1 MFSIEQLLR
10 RLECMPMLKLLVP
23 FAAGILLA
31 ERFTL
36 PLWFTAGAFVLC
48 GVVALLLRAA
58 PALVGMLCAAG
69 FGTAQLHE
77 RPVAVPRGVAT
88 LWEIVVE
95 EAPADRG
102 RHTVADARVRLYADS
117 ALHLSGGERLV
128 CRATLRDF
136 RGGAES
142 YRRLMHRRGYAGT
155 MWAGRQNL
163 LEELPPQAPGIHLR
177 AVASL
182 GRLPLSDDASA
193 VVRAMTAGDRSGI
206 TPELREAYSRSGFSH
221 LLAVSGLHTG
231 IVFALVN
238 LLLGWLPLLRRGH
251 LLRNVAVVA
260 AVWCFVAAAGFPP
273 SAVRAAVM
281 CTLLQ
286 TALASASEYVAMNA
300 LAAAAFGMLLWNPA
314 WIGDISFSLSFLA
327 VAGILVWGVPL
338 CRRLRGRNR
347 VVRLVGEAYLI
358 GLAATLATAPLVAH
372 TFSLVPLV
380 GVLVNPVAILLATV
394 VVFGGALW
402 LLLPAA
408 WLAPVVAFPVG
419 AAAEGINFLARRV
432 AAMPR
437 GAVETT
443 LGEGWTAALYAAYV
457 LLTLLAWSYKPK
469 KRLFLSR

>member
-10 RLECMPMLKLLVP
+10 RLECMPMLKVLVP

-58 PALVGMLCAAG
+58 PALMGMLCAAG

-102 RHTVADARVRLYADS
+102 RYAMADARVRLWRDPDSGRWHAVHERVRLYADS

-155 MWAGRQNL
+155 MWAGPSTL

-193 VVRAMTAGDRSGI
+193 VVRAKIG
-206 TPELREAYSRSGFSH
+206 
-221 LLAVSGLHTG
+221 
-231 IVFALVN
+231 
-238 LLLGWLPLLRRGH
+238 
-251 LLRNVAVVA
+251 
-260 AVWCFVAAAGFPP
+260 
-273 SAVRAAVM
+273 RAHV
-281 CTLLQ
+281 
-286 TALASASEYVAMNA
+286 
-300 LAAAAFGMLLWNPA
+300 
-314 WIGDISFSLSFLA
+314 
-327 VAGILVWGVPL
+327 
-338 CRRLRGRNR
+338 
-347 VVRLVGEAYLI
+347 
-358 GLAATLATAPLVAH
+358 
-372 TFSLVPLV
+372 
-380 GVLVNPVAILLATV
+380 
-394 VVFGGALW
+394 
-402 LLLPAA
+402 
-408 WLAPVVAFPVG
+408 
-419 AAAEGINFLARRV
+419 
-432 AAMPR
+432 
-437 GAVETT
+437 
-443 LGEGWTAALYAAYV
+443 
-457 LLTLLAWSYKPK
+457 
-469 KRLFLSR
+469 

>member
-1 MFSIEQLLR
+1 
-10 RLECMPMLKLLVP
+10 
-23 FAAGILLA
+23 
-31 ERFTL
+31 
-36 PLWFTAGAFVLC
+36 
-48 GVVALLLRAA
+48 
-58 PALVGMLCAAG
+58 
-69 FGTAQLHE
+69 
-77 RPVAVPRGVAT
+77 
-88 LWEIVVE
+88 
-95 EAPADRG
+95 
-102 RHTVADARVRLYADS
+102 
-117 ALHLSGGERLV
+117 
-128 CRATLRDF
+128 
-136 RGGAES
+136 
-142 YRRLMHRRGYAGT
+142 
-155 MWAGRQNL
+155 
-163 LEELPPQAPGIHLR
+163 
-177 AVASL
+177 
-182 GRLPLSDDASA
+182 
-193 VVRAMTAGDRSGI
+193 
-206 TPELREAYSRSGFSH
+206 
-221 LLAVSGLHTG
+221 
-231 IVFALVN
+231 
-238 LLLGWLPLLRRGH
+238 
-251 LLRNVAVVA
+251 
-260 AVWCFVAAAGFPP
+260 
-273 SAVRAAVM
+273 
-281 CTLLQ
+281 
-286 TALASASEYVAMNA
+286 MNA

-372 TFSLVPLV
+372 IFSLVPLV

-437 GAVETT
+437 GAIETT